1 MQTWNH
7 PLMSDNI
14 TREDTNEVIKFLQ
27 QDPLPQLTHG
37 PKVREFEEAWSKWVG
52 KKYSVFVNSG
62 SSANQLTMLAMKYL
76 RGEGEIIVPPLTW
89 VSDIASVMQNGFKP
103 VFCDIN
109 FENLSFNL
117 KQLKNLINEKTKA
130 IFITHVLGLNGLTQ
144 ELLDICEDRGITLI
158 EDVCESHGATFQGKK
173 LGSFGFLSNFSFYFA
188 HHMST
193 IEGGMIC
200 TDNETFYQYLRA
212 FRSHGM
218 VREMTNQN
226 LKDSIIAEYPSLNK
240 DFIFLAPAYNF
251 RSTEINAV
259 LGLSQLKKLDKNNI
273 KRQENFQ
280 HFINGLDK
288 NKYFTDFNMEGQ
300 SNYAFIVILN
310 PDILRRGTN
319 SRKQTQILEETLTQN
334 GIEFRRGLSG
344 GGNQVEQPYMPKEIV
359 EVSFLPNMKYIHQFS
374 WYIGNYP
381 ELEKEKIDKLLS
393 VLNSI

>member
-1 MQTWNH
+1 MKNLTH
-7 PLMSDNI
+7 PLMSNNI
-14 TREDTNEVIKFLQ
+14 TREDINEVIKFLQ

-37 PKVREFEEAWSKWVG
+37 AKVLEFEEAWSKWVG

-62 SSANQLTMLAMKYL
+62 SSANQLTMLAMKYF
-76 RGEGEIIVPPLTW
+76 RQGGEIIVPPLTW
-89 VSDIASVMQNGFKP
+89 VSDIASVIQNGFTP

-109 FENLSFNL
+109 LNNLSFDLN
-117 KQLKNLINEKTKA
+117 KLKNLITPRTRA
-130 IFITHVLGLNGLTQ
+130 IFITHVLGLNGLTE
-144 ELLDICEDRGITLI
+144 ELLDICENRGITLI
-158 EDVCESHGATFQGKK
+158 EDVCESHGATFQGRK

-226 LKDSIIAEYPSLNK
+226 LKDSIIADNPSLNK

-259 LGLSQLKKLDKNNI
+259 LGLSQLKKLDANNL
-273 KRQENFQ
+273 KRQENFKY
-280 HFINGLDK
+280 FIDRLDK
-288 NKYFTDFNMEGQ
+288 KRYFTDFNMEGQ

-310 PDILRRGTN
+310 ILSIEYRNPGALP
-319 SRKQTQILEETLTQN
+319 RKVEEALTEN

-344 GGNQVEQPYMPKEIV
+344 GGNQMKQPYLSEIIV
-359 EVSFLPNMKYIHQFS
+359 KPTILPNMEYIHGHS

-381 ELEKEKIDKLLS
+381 ELEKERIDKLLS